1 MNKVHL
7 PNLRFRSGISIFA
20 SKVQTTTIIIAYLV
34 CGSTLQVS
42 KMKPEYTE
50 SFCSALCFQMLL
62 IHPFLKLEAFGS
74 LVGEFTF
81 HIIPKSFCLNY
92 LAIQKISLKLTAH
105 LLSIQWF
112 DGTARN
118 IVKDNEAS
126 TPLIILS

>member
-1 MNKVHL
+1 
-7 PNLRFRSGISIFA
+7 
-20 SKVQTTTIIIAYLV
+20 
-34 CGSTLQVS
+34 
-42 KMKPEYTE
+42 
-50 SFCSALCFQMLL
+50 MLL

-74 LVGEFTF
+74 PVGEFTF

-92 LAIQKISLKLTAH
+92 LAIQKISLKLIAH

-126 TPLIILS
+126 TPLIILSQESAISDHLFQIWNCDILTSS